1 MKNHRDIQLLLYDHL
16 QGSLPEPERAEV
28 DQHLRLCEEC
38 RAELE
43 DIRSIL
49 ASLPDPGDAPGERL
63 PESYWKAFTNVVE
76 GRIRRDDTRERNSHT
91 RLTSAAGEFLLRRW
105 KPLVAASWT
114 LALALLVFLLTRQ
127 PGTEP
132 LPFPEPV
139 VAAQSAGM
147 DSSAVRV
154 QQYLRKSK
162 SLLVGLTNMK
172 VTERSPV
179 DLSAERRTSRE
190 LAAESRLLRHQPLD
204 ARGKQ
209 LVGDLEKIFIE
220 LANGT
225 GEASVPAVDVVR
237 AGIEREN
244 LLFKI
249 RMAETAYGNA
259 RIVPAGMQR

>member
-1 MKNHRDIQLLLYDHL
+1 MKTHRDIQLLLYDHL
-16 QGSLPEPERAEV
+16 QGSVPEHERAEV
-28 DQHLRLCEEC
+28 DGHLRVCEEC

-43 DIRSIL
+43 EIRSIL

-63 PESYWKAFTNVVE
+63 PESYWKTFANVVE
-76 GRIRRDDTRERNSHT
+76 GRIRRDDARQRNSRERL
-91 RLTSAAGEFLLRRW
+91 RSAAGEFLLRRW

-127 PGTEP
+127 PATEP
-132 LPFPEPV
+132 LPEPV
-139 VAAQSAGM
+139 VATQSAGM

-259 RIVPAGMQR
+259 RVIPAGMQR

>member
-16 QGSLPEPERAEV
+16 QGTLPEREGVEV
-28 DQHLRLCEEC
+28 DRHLRECEEC

-49 ASLPDPGDAPGERL
+49 ASLPEPGDAPGEHM
-63 PESYWKAFTNVVE
+63 PESYWKAFGNVVE
-76 GRIRRDDTRERNSHT
+76 GRIRRDGARQRNSRERMRSV
-91 RLTSAAGEFLLRRW
+91 AGEFLLRRW

-114 LALALLVFLLTRQ
+114 LALVLLVFLLTRQ
-127 PGTEP
+127 RATESVP
-132 LPFPEPV
+132 LPDPV
-139 VAAQSAGM
+139 VAAPSAGI

-204 ARGKQ
+204 ARGKR

-220 LANGT
+220 LANAT
-225 GEASVPAVDVVR
+225 GEESVPAVDIVR

-259 RIVPAGMQR
+259 RVVPAGMQR